1 LIPFAL
7 VGLALVPIL
16 IWNMSNDWITLD
28 HTVKK
33 ASTAGKEWL
42 ITWRY
47 LAPSVGQQ
55 LGLMSPLIALGVAIS
70 IGCLI
75 RDCWRRGT
83 GPTNLDQ
90 DRAAFLLSVSAPI
103 LVFYGLLAFHRTVEA
118 NWLAPAYVT
127 LVPAAAFYWLRP
139 LTRVQQWSLAAAIGL
154 GLLLQAPLAMGD
166 ALYTSGIPEGLAR
179 VGAPFKPALD
189 VTNRV
194 RGWKELGAIAA
205 REKAK
210 WEKETGRPVFL
221 FVDHYSLAALVGFY
235 AKAPDH
241 VFAIPC
247 PVPQN
252 QFDVW
257 ALAGRRPP
265 EGAVGICVYDLA
277 KAGRLADPF
286 FRTSHLD
293 YSPGEYKRGDTVIR
307 TYLFRVMFDYQGND
321 RWLDLARQ
329 VSPPSYK

>member
-1 LIPFAL
+1 
-7 VGLALVPIL
+7 
-16 IWNMSNDWITLD
+16 
-28 HTVKK
+28 
-33 ASTAGKEWL
+33 
-42 ITWRY
+42 
-47 LAPSVGQQ
+47 
-55 LGLMSPLIALGVAIS
+55 LIAIGVAIA
-70 IGCLI
+70 IGCLA
-75 RDCWRRGT
+75 RDVFSRRT
-83 GPTNLDQ
+83 GATGLDR

-103 LVFYGLLAFHRTVEA
+103 LGFYGLLAFHRTVEA

-139 LTRVQQWSLAAAIGL
+139 LTRVQQWSLSAAIL
-154 GLLLQAPLAMGD
+154 MGLLLQAPLMMGD
-166 ALYTSGIPEGLAR
+166 LLYTAGVPEGLAR
-179 VGAPFKPALD
+179 IGVPFRPTLD

-194 RGWKELGAIAA
+194 QGWKELGEIAA

-210 WEKETGRPVFL
+210 WEEETGRPVFF

-241 VFAIPC
+241 VFAIPS
-247 PVPQN
+247 PAPQN

-257 ALAGRRPP
+257 AMAGRRPP

-293 YSPGEYKRGDTVIR
+293 YSPGEYKRGNTVIR

-321 RWLDLARQ
+321 RWMDLARQ
-329 VSPPSYK
+329 VSPPIYQ